1 MKVAWC
7 NSAGNFCWIV
17 EADSEEEAR
26 KKVVAAIA
34 ELDYEGYIE
43 RAESSDYMNDSSFYP
58 IEGDGSFDRWL
69 AEARAS

>member
-7 NSAGNFCWIV
+7 NSAGDFCRIV

-26 KKVVAAIA
+26 KKVVAAVA
-34 ELDYEGYIE
+34 ELFYEGNLE

-58 IEGDGSFDRWL
+58 IEGDVSFERWL